1 MRNTLVALC
10 LLGCASI
17 GHAAL
22 GGAPNP
28 VAAGNAASTA
38 KSFKAAS
45 ATAGYS
51 IKTATLENGTT
62 VQEFVG
68 TDGIVFAVTWKGA
81 FQPNLKELLGSH
93 FSTMT
98 KAAQARP
105 MAGNSQLSVKD
116 SDVVILSSGHMR
128 SVSGRAWIPSL
139 LPSGVTPDDIQ

>member
-1 MRNTLVALC
+1 MRHTLVALC

-28 VAAGNAASTA
+28 AAAGNSATAA
-38 KSFKAAS
+38 KSFKAS
-45 ATAGYS
+45 PSPTGYT
-51 IKTATLENGTT
+51 IKAVTLENGTA

-68 TDGIVFAVTWKGA
+68 TDGVVFAVTWKGA

-93 FSTMT
+93 FTTMT
-98 KAAQARP
+98 NAAQSRP
-105 MAGNSQLSVKD
+105 MAGNSQLSV
-116 SDVVILSSGHMR
+116 SANDVVILSSGHMR